1 MSINGAQS
9 VRFEKGTIEFKTYFK
24 QIPVPFKVYADF
36 ECNLKS
42 VESSEGSFSKKNIKI
57 TFLAYKLV
65 CVDDKF
71 RKPNV
76 AFRGENGAYRFIK
89 AILREYQYWQKV
101 MKKKINKNLIIS
113 EEEEKQF
120 QSSNTCWICEKRIDG
135 DDEKVRDHCHITAKF
150 RGAAYW
156 SCNTNLQ
163 LTKKVPI
170 IFHNLRGYDS
180 HIILCEPNK
189 FDVKIDVILI
199 KL

>member
-1 MSINGAQS
+1 MSINGTQS
-9 VRFEKGTIEFKTYFK
+9 VRFEKWAIEFKTSFK

-76 AFRGENGAYRFIK
+76 AFKGE
-89 AILREYQYWQKV
+89 
-101 MKKKINKNLIIS
+101 NLIIS
-113 EEEEKQF
+113 EEEEQQF

-150 RGAAYW
+150 RGAVYW
-156 SCNTNLQ
+156 SCNINLQ

-180 HIILCEPNK
+180 HIIVSLTN
-189 FDVKIDVILI
+189 LM
-199 KL
+199 